1 MATPN
6 MKIDEEGINP
16 QKDREKLEKQ
26 LAKIKTDI
34 GDLAA
39 TLADIGTRGAHDAD
53 ERIRGLASTAEEAIE
68 ELRRQVRMIE
78 RDLEERVQEKPLQSL
93 GIAAGIGFLAA
104 IILRR

>member
-1 MATPN
+1 MPTPT
-6 MKIDEEGINP
+6 MKTAEEGMNP
-16 QKDREKLEKQ
+16 EKDREKLERQ

-34 GDLAA
+34 SELAA
-39 TLADIGTRGAHDAD
+39 TLGEIGARGAHDAD
-53 ERIRGLASTAEEAIE
+53 ERIRGLASAGEQAIE
-68 ELRRQVRMIE
+68 DLRHQVRMIE